1 MKTRRDEFVIGCL
14 ALALTAALWFNTPYT
29 ESSSQ
34 RVVHAEGSVARPDE
48 SPAIAPRDRPATVE
62 PERAAL
68 RAVAPAE
75 EGHSPLADQLN
86 APGRKVSDDLAV
98 VLNLFTQYRKRFDGY
113 PSGEENAA
121 FVNALAGNNP
131 ARMAFIDRA
140 HPAIDAKGQLC
151 DRWGS
156 PLFFHL
162 LSRDA
167 LEIRTAG
174 PDRELYTVD
183 DQIIESPVLRA
194 ERLASSP

>member
-14 ALALTAALWFNTPYT
+14 ALALTAALWFNVAPTDSP
-29 ESSSQ
+29 SQ
-34 RVVHAEGSVARPDE
+34 KAVHVEGSERHSGASLANAVEDLPV
-48 SPAIAPRDRPATVE
+48 TVE

-68 RAVAPAE
+68 NAVAPAE
-75 EGHSPLADQLN
+75 AGHSPLADELN
-86 APGRKVSDDLAV
+86 APGRTASEDLAV
-98 VLNLFTQYRKRFDGY
+98 VLNLFTQYRKRFEGY

-131 ARMAFIDRA
+131 ARLAFIDRA
-140 HPAIDAKGQLC
+140 NPAINAKGELC
-151 DRWGS
+151 DRWET

-174 PDRELYTVD
+174 PDREFYTVD